1 MVTGGAGFIGSN
13 YVRRVVDGSLLGVSS
28 LVVLD
33 KLTYAGSLSNLN
45 SIPAGEI
52 EFIEGDICND
62 GLVRNLTGRVDAI
75 INFAAESHVDRSIKN
90 PQVFTATNVLGVQ
103 NLLEAARLSKIEKFV
118 QISSDEVY
126 GSISTGSWLE
136 TSPLLPNSPYAAT
149 KAAADLLVRAY
160 HKTFGLNVSITRC
173 SNNYGRSQ
181 FPEKLIP
188 LIITNLIDNLPIP
201 IYGNGQNVRD
211 WIHVDDHCTAIQSV
225 LFDGRPGEIY
235 NIGGGSEL
243 TNLDM
248 ARQILHLLNKD
259 ETSLSFVPDRLGH
272 DFRYSVDAEKIFSE
286 LKIRPKVK
294 IRMGLEETI
303 NWYVENESWWRPL
316 KEN

>member
-1 MVTGGAGFIGSN
+1 M
-13 YVRRVVDGSLLGVSS
+13 
-28 LVVLD
+28 
-33 KLTYAGSLSNLN
+33 
-45 SIPAGEI
+45 
-52 EFIEGDICND
+52 
-62 GLVRNLTGRVDAI
+62 
-75 INFAAESHVDRSIKN
+75 
-90 PQVFTATNVLGVQ
+90 
-103 NLLEAARLSKIEKFV
+103 
-118 QISSDEVY
+118 
-126 GSISTGSWLE
+126 
-136 TSPLLPNSPYAAT
+136 PNSPYAAT

-188 LIITNLIDNLPIP
+188 LIITNLIDNSPIP
-201 IYGNGQNVRD
+201 IYGNGQNIRD
-211 WIHVDDHCTAIQSV
+211 WIHVDDHCTAIHSV
-225 LFDGRPGEIY
+225 LFGGRPGEIY
-235 NIGGGSEL
+235 NIGGGSEI

-294 IRMGLEETI
+294 IRVGLEETI